1 MVVMVEWTMRKENR
15 RFGFANL
22 KSYFQEMV
30 FQGEFYLIQADNES
44 GLAKTILR
52 EVQNADSLRALYH
65 DGIQVHT
72 GPELERYLQRML
84 DGRAQK
90 KIRTLVESVNYEGAY
105 IWCESS
111 KSHPLLQILVL
122 AAAIPIMLFRFW
134 DHGYNAS

>member
-1 MVVMVEWTMRKENR
+1 
-15 RFGFANL
+15 
-22 KSYFQEMV
+22 MV

-65 DGIQVHT
+65 EGIQVHT

-105 IWCESS
+105 I
-111 KSHPLLQILVL
+111 
-122 AAAIPIMLFRFW
+122 
-134 DHGYNAS
+134 